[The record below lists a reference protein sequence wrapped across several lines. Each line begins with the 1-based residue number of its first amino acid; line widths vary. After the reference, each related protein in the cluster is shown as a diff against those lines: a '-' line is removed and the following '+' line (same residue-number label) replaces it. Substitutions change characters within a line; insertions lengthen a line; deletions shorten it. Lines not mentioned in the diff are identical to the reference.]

1 MDTGDGQDI
10 PEPET
15 MDFITCNEQYKEQK
29 DYLEPPIPQVTL
41 RGIQV
46 CTAGFLHKQ
55 FIIFIIILLII
66 IIVYENSVDAYL
78 MHSGYSH
85 PSVLFFLPPTTINLF
100 SSLQVPILPSQLLI

>member
-1 MDTGDGQDI
+1 MDTGEGQAI
-10 PEPET
+10 PGPET

-41 RGIQV
+41 RGTQV

-66 IIVYENSVDAYL
+66 ILYDDFVDAYI

-85 PSVLFFLPPTTINLF
+85 PSVLFFLLPPLSTSSHLF
-100 SSLQVPILPSQLLI
+100 KFLFYLHNF

>member
-1 MDTGDGQDI
+1 MDTGEGQAI
-10 PEPET
+10 PGPET
-15 MDFITCNEQYKEQK
+15 MDFITCNKQYKEQK
-29 DYLEPPIPQVTL
+29 DNLEPPIPQVTL

-66 IIVYENSVDAYL
+66 IIYDDFVDAYI

-85 PSVLFFLPPTTINLF
+85 PSVLFFLPPTPTNLF